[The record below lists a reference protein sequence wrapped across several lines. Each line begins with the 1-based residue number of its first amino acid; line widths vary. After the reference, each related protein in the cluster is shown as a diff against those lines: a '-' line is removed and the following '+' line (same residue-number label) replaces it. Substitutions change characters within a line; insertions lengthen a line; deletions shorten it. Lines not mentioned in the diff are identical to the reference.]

1 MDDIL
6 RAFGFIKEANEVGMV
21 FDLNY
26 SNCDGFLGDVNK
38 VTDRYDVINFIEVL
52 ENYDPIIRDYYLNL
66 ANHLGF
72 SDLKP
77 YHLFYIKAGNRS
89 VCIASLFFH
98 NEMCGI
104 FDVLTHDEFRKQG
117 YASIMMHFLLN
128 YAKNIS
134 LTASSKEAVSIYKN
148 LGFQELGNYNCYE
161 YKK

>member
-1 MDDIL
+1 
-6 RAFGFIKEANEVGMV
+6 MV

-148 LGFQELGNYNCYE
+148 LGFQELGNYHCYE